1 MGIGRKSI
9 PKGHELRLGNGR
21 GFIVCRLALAKKR
34 VNLVNKN
41 DAGLQLFRNGEQ
53 SVNQLLAL
61 AVPLV
66 HKGRRLKIDKGA
78 TALLGKS
85 LSSHGLATTRRAKQQ
100 NTLGRAAEAR
110 IEEVWPRKRE
120 HNVLLEGGN
129 GFLEAANTLP
139 ANGEV
144 GGVDHVAR
152 NHVLV
157 LAELDT
163 LASKTVHQSLSRNSA
178 FGLAAALG
186 VGALEKP
193 LEAEKEDNLNC
204 PHKHQLAQQVRL
216 FAGRQHC
223 CRPVACGLCTSSP
236 AAAPAASRGAPMPFL
251 RLHWAVATSACVI
264 GLILVPVLWT
274 QLCFHMAYLGLA
286 LLLPLAVFL
295 QIDRQR
301 ARTQSPM
308 HHVLQRAR
316 RRLLASMAVFFA
328 LFAAHCLSVSL
339 SWKELRKCHNS
350 PDRKCDCS
358 VERVFGLGFL
368 AASADVLGIIG
379 CGLLARGSAGNYQYL
394 SLEPATDSL
403 AVPPPVQARWALTLA
418 EKRKFFATFTAIAA
432 GQPEVS
438 GLAGKT
444 MLSQTGLPSTV
455 LGTIWMLADADEN
468 GQLNLS
474 EFLVAMKLVMEAKRG
489 VVLPGFVPNELYTSL
504 DPLPGPPTAQLVSG
518 GSTGA
523 SGAAV
528 AADAQDL
535 LIDMPTLGSNGLDAP
550 GPAET
555 APLTG
560 ILAPLS
566 TSHSVASSSRTSRS
580 PSPVGLLLT
589 GE

>member
-328 LFAAHCLSVSL
+328 LFAAHCLSVVCAITCPSCAAHPATFATRNRACRGR
-339 SWKELRKCHNS
+339 SC
-350 PDRKCDCS
+350 
-358 VERVFGLGFL
+358 
-368 AASADVLGIIG
+368 ASATTAPTASVTVQSSAS
-379 CGLLARGSAGNYQYL
+379 LAWAFSPPVQMCSA
-394 SLEPATDSL
+394 SL
-403 AVPPPVQARWALTLA
+403 AVDCSHEGLQA
-418 EKRKFFATFTAIAA
+418 
-432 GQPEVS
+432 
-438 GLAGKT
+438 
-444 MLSQTGLPSTV
+444 
-455 LGTIWMLADADEN
+455 TIN
-468 GQLNLS
+468 
-474 EFLVAMKLVMEAKRG
+474 
-489 VVLPGFVPNELYTSL
+489 
-504 DPLPGPPTAQLVSG
+504 
-518 GSTGA
+518 
-523 SGAAV
+523 
-528 AADAQDL
+528 
-535 LIDMPTLGSNGLDAP
+535 I
-550 GPAET
+550 
-555 APLTG
+555 
-560 ILAPLS
+560 
-566 TSHSVASSSRTSRS
+566 SRS
-580 PSPVGLLLT
+580 SQPQTL
-589 GE
+589 